1 MICRIA
7 DLYFFEQEDDDKN
20 LSEKLKLVLD
30 DMLDLI
36 DKQREEFNPYLSD
49 AGSSDDEIS
58 TPVAFKLMRVGKVNV
73 KSGLNDSLLD

>member
-1 MICRIA
+1 MICRVA

-36 DKQREEFNPYLSD
+36 DK
-49 AGSSDDEIS
+49 
-58 TPVAFKLMRVGKVNV
+58 
-73 KSGLNDSLLD
+73 